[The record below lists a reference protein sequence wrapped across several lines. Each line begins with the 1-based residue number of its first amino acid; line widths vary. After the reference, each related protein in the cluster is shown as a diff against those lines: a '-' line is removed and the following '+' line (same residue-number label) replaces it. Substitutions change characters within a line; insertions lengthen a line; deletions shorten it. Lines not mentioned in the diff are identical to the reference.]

1 MSVKPENIKHLEEE
15 RKRLTADLDHLKAES
30 APSDERRE
38 GSPFGK
44 REEEATEAFE
54 LEKRLALEQQLA
66 ETLVKVNHA
75 LDKYQSG
82 SYGICDQCG
91 KAIETARLEALPY
104 ASLCLTCKS
113 AKGKNSRGGLTR

>member
-1 MSVKPENIKHLEEE
+1 MSVKPENIKRLEEE
-15 RKRLTADLDHLKAES
+15 QKRLTADLHHLKAES
-30 APSDERRE
+30 SPLDERRE

-75 LDKYQSG
+75 LDKYKTG
-82 SYGICDQCG
+82 SYGTCDQCG
-91 KAIETARLEALPY
+91 KAIEPARLEALPH

-113 AKGKNSRGGLTR
+113 AKIKNSRGGLTR

>member
-1 MSVKPENIKHLEEE
+1 MSGKPENIKHLEEE
-15 RKRLTADLDHLKAES
+15 QKRLTAELDHLKAES
-30 APSDERRE
+30 VPSDERRE

-75 LDKYQSG
+75 LDKYKSG

-91 KAIETARLEALPY
+91 KTIEPARLEALPH

-113 AKGKNSRGGLTR
+113 ARSKNSRGGLTR